1 MELRM
6 KNFNVFGVHWK
17 IRFLGG
23 GGGSRKTNIEGGLLG
38 QFADLRVRGWGLG
51 KKEGDGVFEV
61 GRGDTPVHTMNI
73 NYT

>member
-1 MELRM
+1 M
-6 KNFNVFGVHWK
+6 
-17 IRFLGG
+17 
-23 GGGSRKTNIEGGLLG
+23 LG
-38 QFADLRVRGWGLG
+38 QFADLKVRGWGLG